1 VAKKAAL
8 PPAAVPETIAM
19 AGAKGAA
26 AAIIITAGFGHG
38 PGSLAEAA
46 EWTARTTGL
55 RPVGPNCLAVPDRLK
70 S

>member
-1 VAKKAAL
+1 
-8 PPAAVPETIAM
+8 VPETIAT

-46 EWTARTTGL
+46 EWTARTTGCGRSAPIASPSL
-55 RPVGPNCLAVPDRLK
+55 TA
-70 S
+70 

>member
-1 VAKKAAL
+1 MSSKTKPIPDGYHSITPYLIV
-8 PPAAVPETIAM
+8 
-19 AGAKGAA
+19 KGAA

-55 RPVGPNCLAVPDRLK
+55 RPVGPIASPSLTA
-70 S
+70 

>member
-46 EWTARTTGL
+46 EWTARTTGCGRSAPIASPSL
-55 RPVGPNCLAVPDRLK
+55 TA
-70 S
+70 